1 MVQATEYLYIVRDD
15 EILRGEPIIKGTH
28 TPVRAIVETWRL
40 GVAPEEIPLGM
51 PHLTL
56 SQVFSALTYYS
67 DHLEEILEMARDAA
81 EKARSM
87 CEVITENSKK
97 WRERAERINR
107 TGSR

>member
-1 MVQATEYLYIVRDD
+1 ME
-15 EILRGEPIIKGTH
+15 GK
-28 TPVRAIVETWRL
+28 ETKKKETGLNER
-40 GVAPEEIPLGM
+40 E
-51 PHLTL
+51 
-56 SQVFSALTYYS
+56 
-67 DHLEEILEMARDAA
+67 LEEILEMARDAA